1 MSKCD
6 TDDMQFKNQS
16 SYCTPYYCT
25 EQLITKKSRR
35 QNKKFRRLNKFK

>member
-25 EQLITKKSRR
+25 EQLITKKTDGRTKNSDV
-35 QNKKFRRLNKFK
+35 